1 MTCSLIKLR
10 TIAITATW
18 LTCALLVAPDMQFVP
33 ASTSRL
39 PSHKSV
45 VTEHAQGERAPQVV
59 QLTRCALEP
68 FMHALE

>member
-39 PSHKSV
+39 PSHKV
-45 VTEHAQGERAPQVV
+45 
-59 QLTRCALEP
+59 L
-68 FMHALE
+68 